1 MQSDKQNTLLVDS
14 VHLEFRDKQVLQSA
28 FLTAEKGKVT
38 GVLGRNG
45 CGKSCLFKCIMGGI
59 KPQNMFIRFGV
70 EQDTDY
76 AHIGNRVKYLPQNLF
91 MPANMSLDEAFKLYR
106 VDYDGLVSFAPKFH
120 PFQHKRFK
128 ELSGGEARVVEM
140 YLVLN
145 TDCEFCIL
153 DEPFSN
159 IAPIYVEKMQEL
171 IKEQKQHKGIIVS
184 DHLYEAIMQVAD
196 DLFLLRDGYTFPIKS
211 RDELIHHG
219 YILR

>member
-59 KPQNMFIRFGV
+59 KPQNMFIRFGE

-76 AHIGNRVKYLPQNLF
+76 SHIGNRVKYLPQNLF
-91 MPANMSLDEAFKLYR
+91 MPANMSLDEAFKLYG

-140 YLVLN
+140 YLVSN

-211 RDELIHHG
+211 REDLIHHG